1 MSKYLGFG
9 YYNSN
14 YKYIILYIFFRLFNN
29 SLSGI
34 NYYSAFV
41 SIKLFSTDTQNKFSN
56 HGLVHLIFNHF
67 GTFIL
72 SIIFSRYENRIYIGD
87 PKYEE
92 EQKIL
97 IEAGNKE
104 TKTSF
109 SYFLF
114 IIFLWI
120 LTEFLLDKYGS
131 TLCHLDFWMIE
142 LIIISYLSS
151 KIIKTEIYD
160 HQKLVLFLNL
170 FPIFLK
176 IITIILSFIEKQKII
191 YVEYLY
197 FIPIGLLIYFPL
209 ITLKSY
215 IYIKIKW
222 YMKTKYISSNK
233 LLKIYGL
240 IGTIFYTIICTISTF
255 FECKGNIL
263 NYICKIKKDDDSK
276 DQYFENLSFYFQNFN
291 ETIEIIFEIIVII
304 LGIISFYFYQYC
316 CMKIVDNLT
325 PIHLTFLSPIYYFF
339 FKIVLIIYNL
349 FYLLFNQGEQIFFA
363 PKEIKHI
370 KEIVALDIS
379 GDIFS
384 LVGFLIFL
392 EIIEIKCCGFTYN
405 LRKNII
411 DRGNEEILEMIE
423 NKYNRNDSFGEVD
436 NNEIISRVISDEFSQ

>member
-56 HGLVHLIFNHF
+56 HGLIHLIFYHF

-72 SIIFSRYENRIYIGD
+72 SIIFSRYENRLSIED

-97 IEAGNKE
+97 IEAENKE

-151 KIIKTEIYD
+151 KIIKIEIYN

-209 ITLKSY
+209 ITLRSY

-255 FECKGNIL
+255 FEC
-263 NYICKIKKDDDSK
+263 
-276 DQYFENLSFYFQNFN
+276 
-291 ETIEIIFEIIVII
+291 
-304 LGIISFYFYQYC
+304 
-316 CMKIVDNLT
+316 
-325 PIHLTFLSPIYYFF
+325 
-339 FKIVLIIYNL
+339 
-349 FYLLFNQGEQIFFA
+349 
-363 PKEIKHI
+363 
-370 KEIVALDIS
+370 
-379 GDIFS
+379 
-384 LVGFLIFL
+384 
-392 EIIEIKCCGFTYN
+392 
-405 LRKNII
+405 
-411 DRGNEEILEMIE
+411 
-423 NKYNRNDSFGEVD
+423 
-436 NNEIISRVISDEFSQ
+436 